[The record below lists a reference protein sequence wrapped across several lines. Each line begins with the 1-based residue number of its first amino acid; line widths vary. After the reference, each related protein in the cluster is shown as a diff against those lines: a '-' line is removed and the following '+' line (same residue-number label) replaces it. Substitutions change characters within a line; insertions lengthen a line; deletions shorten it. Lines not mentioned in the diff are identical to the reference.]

1 MSESAAAD
9 VALLQQARTYI
20 EIHRHERQ
28 VNKVLHG
35 FPSPRLWHQ
44 TTVPV
49 PELLSQ
55 RKLKTSPKPRNLQLY
70 MATPYCLQTTP
81 EKCGYCLFPVEVFTG
96 MSQLE
101 RYLSYLELEGRL
113 YREFF
118 EGEEISTLYFGG
130 GTSNLYKAEQ
140 YPRLLEM
147 VHQVFPRF
155 SASATITL
163 EGIPQLFT
171 RDKLL
176 RMKEGGVNR
185 ISMGAQQLNDELN
198 QLSGRRQ
205 KPHHVFQAIEWC
217 QELGL
222 ECNVDLIFGWPRQT
236 RELMLEGLEQ
246 LVATGIR
253 HITHYELNVGGAS
266 DFALNHRHELPSVEE
281 NRRMYHASKQF
292 LESRGFRQLTAYDF
306 EKPGAT
312 AAGPPIYEEC
322 IRGFDCA
329 EVWGWGYAGVSGF
342 LGSPE
347 SPGWMYLNHRTVD
360 AYFAALD
367 RGHLPIERGFHFEPE
382 DLRLATLYRNLQ
394 GMQADRT
401 DYLATFGLDLFEE
414 HRPVWRALEE
424 VGWVEITPKAM
435 CLVGDGVFYTPL
447 IQTLLGLRRTQELT
461 LKTGPLTVIA

>member
-1 MSESAAAD
+1 MEGSAA
-9 VALLQQARTYI
+9 VETGLLEQARTYI
-20 EIHRHERQ
+20 ETHRHERQ

-35 FPSPRLWHQ
+35 FPSPRLWQ
-44 TTVPV
+44 ETAVPV
-49 PELLSQ
+49 GEMLTERRHMRPSQ
-55 RKLKTSPKPRNLQLY
+55 ARSLQLY
-70 MATPYCLQTTP
+70 IATPYCLQTAP

-101 RYLSYLELEGRL
+101 RYLSYLELEGHM
-113 YREFF
+113 YQEFF
-118 EGEEISTLYFGG
+118 EGEQITNLYFGG

-140 YPRLLEM
+140 YPRLMEI
-147 VHQVFPRF
+147 VRQTFPRF
-155 SASATITL
+155 APNAIVTL

-171 RDKLL
+171 REKLL

-205 KPHHVFQAIEWC
+205 KPQHVFQAVEWC

-253 HITHYELNVGGAS
+253 HITHYELNIGGAS

-281 NRRMYHASKQF
+281 NRRMYHASKQY
-292 LESRGFRQLTAYDF
+292 LESQGFRQLTPYDF
-306 EKPGAT
+306 EKPAAA
-312 AAGPPIYEEC
+312 AAGAPLYEEC
-322 IRGFDCA
+322 LRGFDCTD
-329 EVWGWGYAGVSGF
+329 VWGWGYAGVSGF
-342 LGSPE
+342 QGSPQ
-347 SPGWMYLNHRTVD
+347 SPGWMYVNYRTVD
-360 AYFAALD
+360 AYFAAID
-367 RGHLPIERGFHFEPE
+367 RGQLPIERGFHFEQQ

-394 GMQADRT
+394 GMEADRAN
-401 DYLATFGLDLFEE
+401 YLSTFGVDLVEE
-414 HRPVWRALEE
+414 HRPIWKALEE
-424 VGWVEITPKAM
+424 VGWVEITPASIR
-435 CLVGDGVFYTPL
+435 LVGDGVFYTPM

-461 LKTGPLTVIA
+461 LKTGPLTLIA